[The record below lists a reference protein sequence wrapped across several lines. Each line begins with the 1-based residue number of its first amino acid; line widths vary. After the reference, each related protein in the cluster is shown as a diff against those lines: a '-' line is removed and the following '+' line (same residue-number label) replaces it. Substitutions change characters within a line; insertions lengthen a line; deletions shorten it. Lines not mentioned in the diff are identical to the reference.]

1 MRRGIF
7 VPLCLAALL
16 CALLTGCREERQSD
30 HTDLDAKPVLY
41 LYPEKETEVNVRLDY
56 DGELTCT
63 YPACGQ
69 EGWTVTAAPDGTLTD
84 KADQTYNYLYWEG
97 LSHGDYDFS
106 RGFCVPRE
114 DTAAFLEDSLEK
126 LGLTRREANEFI
138 VYWLPKMQANE
149 FNLVAFQLDA
159 YTDHA
164 KLTITPKPDSLL
176 RVFMAW
182 RPLEGPVEIPE
193 QDLPAFQRKGFA
205 AVEWGGAELRWLTT
219 EEAEQLIASHGTMTV
234 AEEETTLELPFALRP
249 QRTVTLYR
257 YDGETVSSAHIYA
270 SAWPEKTALETAF
283 GPIRGPAVTNWTAPE
298 NPWPIYTLRIGGT
311 ESDYVA
317 AYCGGVWLD
326 NRGSA
331 LQTAVD
337 FPAIW
342 NRLVREGETPEGL
355 PLLPRLR
362 ILALRD
368 GRWDPRFM
376 TVSGPEAPLEDVPMA
391 LTVSGGT
398 LSWKIINRSG
408 QSLSHGNGGFAA
420 LEVLLDGVWYSVPPL
435 DGPHWGVTLEGHSL
449 SPGKDFSSGFSWA
462 PYAGLPNGTYRL
474 TFPLHVQAIGPEPLH
489 GYAAASFQLKDGSPA
504 LPGSPGA
511 KLK

>member
-84 KADQTYNYLYWEG
+84 KAGQTYNYLYWEG

-114 DTAAFLEDSLEK
+114 DTAAFLESSLEK

-149 FNLVAFQLDA
+149 FKLVAFQFDA

-257 YDGETVSSAHIYA
+257 YDGETVSSASIYEEA
-270 SAWPEKTALETAF
+270 VYPEKTALETALSPVK
-283 GPIRGPAVTNWTAPE
+283 GRAVTGWIAPE
-298 NPWPIYTLRIGGT
+298 NPWPVYKLSISGSGLPENYEAL
-311 ESDYVA
+311 
-317 AYCGGVWLD
+317 YCRGVWLD
-326 NRGSA
+326 SQGNTLLA
-331 LQTAVD
+331 DID
-337 FPAIW
+337 FPAVW
-342 NRLVREGETPEGL
+342 KQFAKDASATEAPPCAL
-355 PLLPRLR
+355 PL
-362 ILALRD
+362 LALRD
-368 GRWDPRFM
+368 GRWYHWFM
-376 TVSGPEAPLEDVPMA
+376 EPSSVENLGREVNMA
-391 LTVSGGT
+391 LALGGEGLSGTIRNGT
-398 LSWKIINRSG
+398 G
-408 QSLSHGNGGFAA
+408 TPLSHSNGGGAW
-420 LEVLLDGVWYSVPPL
+420 LEVSLAGWWYTVPQARAMTTEL
-435 DGPHWGVTLEGHSL
+435 HTLPPKKSYTCTFAKE
-449 SPGKDFSSGFSWA
+449 
-462 PYAGLPNGTYRL
+462 YYTGLPDGNYRL
-474 TFPLHVQAIGPEPLH
+474 VFPLYTSSQEPQEMRFF
-489 GYAAASFQLKDGSPA
+489 GYTAAAFQLKDGA
-504 LPGSPGA
+504 A
-511 KLK
+511 VIR